1 MDSLLAVI
9 AQEKCKDKYGKKFD
23 IWKNDH
29 WHRKDDRANQITN
42 KYGKI
47 RMSQVENK
55 GNNRK
60 PSEKAEKLKENH

>member
-1 MDSLLAVI
+1 MQGQI
-9 AQEKCKDKYGKKFD
+9 WQNFD
-23 IWKNDH
+23 TWEDDH
-29 WHRKDDRANQITN
+29 WHRKNDRANQITN

-60 PSEKAEKLKENH
+60 PSE